1 MHPLPRGSVTV
12 RRHALGVSGPP
23 LRAPHWVRP
32 QSSSPA
38 SQRWT
43 APQVG
48 LHLQKPIASVSLTR
62 KVRAAIDAAKEPKEG
77 AG

>member
-1 MHPLPRGSVTV
+1 MHPWPRGSVTV

-23 LRAPHWVRP
+23 LRAPHRVRP

-43 APQVG
+43 VPQVG
-48 LHLQKPIASVSLTR
+48 LHLQKPITPVSLTR
-62 KVRAAIDAAKEPKEG
+62 KVHAAIDAAKEPKEG

>member
-1 MHPLPRGSVTV
+1 
-12 RRHALGVSGPP
+12 
-23 LRAPHWVRP
+23 VRP